1 MNFDLTPEQNQL
13 RDAVRAVGRRYG
25 HEYFVAKAKAGEHT
39 TELWNDAARLG
50 YLGVS
55 VPTEY
60 GGGGGGIT
68 ELAIVCEELA
78 AAGCPLLLLVVSPA
92 IAATV
97 IARHG
102 TDEQRKQLL
111 PRFADGSLK
120 VAFAITEPE
129 AGSNFHRLGTVAR
142 RVGDGW
148 MLSGR
153 KCYISGLDEAPYV
166 LVVARVA
173 VGDGTADIAV
183 GDGTAGSADAAP
195 QRLKPAL
202 FLVPTDA
209 AGLSMSKLGMEILS
223 PENQWLLY
231 LDDVRVPADALV
243 GDVESGLPA
252 LFAGL
257 NPERITV
264 AAMGTGTGRYAIERA
279 SAYTATRKVWGGRS
293 IGSHQGVAHPLAH
306 AAVQVE
312 LARLMVYK
320 AATLYDAGRDV
331 EAGVAANMAK
341 YAAGEAAALAVDTAV
356 HVHGGAGMTT
366 EYGVATLL
374 GAVRAG
380 RIAPVSREM
389 ILNFVAQHVLGQDKS
404 Y

>member
-1 MNFDLTPEQNQL
+1 MNVDLTPEQEQL
-13 RDAVRAVGRRYG
+13 RDAVRALGRRYG
-25 HEYFVAKAKAGEHT
+25 HEYFVAKAKAGKHT
-39 TELWNDAARLG
+39 TELWDEAGRLG
-50 YLGVS
+50 YLGVN
-55 VPTEY
+55 VPSAY

-97 IARHG
+97 IARYG

-111 PRFADGSLK
+111 PGFADGSLK
-120 VAFAITEPE
+120 VVFAITEPE
-129 AGSNFHRLGTVAR
+129 AGSNFHRLGTIAR
-142 RVGDGW
+142 RDGDGW
-148 MLSGR
+148 SLSGR
-153 KCYISGLDEAPYV
+153 KCFISGFDEAPYV
-166 LVVARVA
+166 LVVAR
-173 VGDGTADIAV
+173 TQ
-183 GDGTAGSADAAP
+183 DASTG
-195 QRLKPAL
+195 RLKPAL
-202 FLVPTDA
+202 FLLPTDA
-209 AGLSMSKLGMEILS
+209 HGLTASKLDMEIVS

-231 LDDVRVPADALV
+231 LDDVRVPSDALV
-243 GDVESGLPA
+243 GDIESGLPA
-252 LFAGL
+252 LFSGL

-264 AAMGTGTGRYAIERA
+264 AAMGAGTGRYAVERA
-279 SAYTATRKVWGGRS
+279 STYVATRKVWAGRS

-312 LARLMVYK
+312 LARLMIYK
-320 AATLYDAGRDV
+320 AAGLYDAGRDV

-341 YAAGEAAALAVDTAV
+341 YAASEAAALAVDTAV
-356 HVHGGAGMTT
+356 QVHGGAGMTT

>member
-1 MNFDLTPEQNQL
+1 MNFDLTPEQDQL
-13 RDAVRAVGRRYG
+13 RDAVRALGRKYG
-25 HEYFVAKAKAGEHT
+25 HDYFVAKAKAGEHT
-39 TELWNDAARLG
+39 TELWSEAGRLG
-50 YLGVS
+50 YLGVNI
-55 VPTEY
+55 PTEY

-68 ELAIVCEELA
+68 ELALVCEELA

-97 IARHG
+97 INKHG
-102 TDEQRKQLL
+102 TDEQRKRHL
-111 PRFADGSLK
+111 PGLADGTQK
-120 VAFAITEPE
+120 IVFAITEPE

-142 RVGDGW
+142 RDGDDW
-148 MLSGR
+148 LLSGR
-153 KCYISGLDEAPYV
+153 KCYISGVDEAHFV

-173 VGDGTADIAV
+173 VGDGQGGA
-183 GDGTAGSADAAP
+183 GDASA
-195 QRLKPAL
+195 QKLKPAL
-202 FLVPTDA
+202 FIVPTDA
-209 AGLSMSKLGMEILS
+209 PGLTRSKLDMEILS
-223 PENQWLLY
+223 PENQFLLY
-231 LDDVRVPADALV
+231 FDDVRLPADALV
-243 GDVESGLPA
+243 GESLDAGLPA

-264 AAMGTGTGRYAIERA
+264 AAMGAGTGRYAIERA
-279 SAYTATRKVWGGRS
+279 SEYTATRKVWGGRS

-312 LARLMVYK
+312 LARLMIHK
-320 AATLYDAGRDV
+320 AATLYDAGRDL
-331 EAGVAANMAK
+331 EAGISGNMAK

-356 HVHGGAGMTT
+356 QALGGAGMTT